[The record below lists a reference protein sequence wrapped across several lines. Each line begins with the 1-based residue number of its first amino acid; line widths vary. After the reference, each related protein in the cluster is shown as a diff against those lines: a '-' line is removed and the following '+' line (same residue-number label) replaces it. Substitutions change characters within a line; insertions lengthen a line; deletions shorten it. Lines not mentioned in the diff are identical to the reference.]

1 MHNRIPRPA
10 AVPRSDADT
19 PPSGLPL
26 PSDIAKMT
34 THELALH
41 AHAMGESY
49 ADRLRTLI
57 QESREREQAL
67 RTELTADAGR
77 IDALMQD
84 VRKLCES
91 TRVSDAERK
100 RLEEAVFAL
109 QPLPNESR
117 EHARAIAHLSA
128 LVKAIDERL
137 GQPPQDL
144 ANRQSRSGQH
154 TAAELIELEQGTG
167 VAGVVGRL
175 VAQVS
180 RQEARLATIA
190 IVTPI
195 ALKVAESLTAAYAA
209 IMACVLVVGLCAMY
223 GFRIARRKF
232 QLWRLSRP
240 IKPSKKA

>member
-19 PPSGLPL
+19 PPSGISLP
-26 PSDIAKMT
+26 PEIAKMT

-41 AHAMGESY
+41 AHAMGEAY
-49 ADRLRTLI
+49 ADRLRALAH
-57 QESREREQAL
+57 ESREREHAL
-67 RTELTADAGR
+67 RKELEVDAGR
-77 IDALMQD
+77 IDALIAD
-84 VRKLCES
+84 VRKES
-91 TRVSDAERK
+91 AAHGEAIV
-100 RLEEAVFAL
+100 RLE
-109 QPLPNESR
+109 S
-117 EHARAIAHLSA
+117 
-128 LVKAIDERL
+128 LVKAIDDRL

-240 IKPSKKA
+240 IKPSKKV